1 MSVIKLDTIINEDQR
16 VIPTNCDIIHT
27 KININQIE
35 KIVTS
40 ILDKTKYNDVLKYYF
55 NITENLWGVS
65 FKVDMSQFQQMC
77 DSMFIINLYKD
88 NDNNAVLAISKEI
101 HDFPQWSD
109 VETELFKIK

>member
-1 MSVIKLDTIINEDQR
+1 
-16 VIPTNCDIIHT
+16 
-27 KININQIE
+27 
-35 KIVTS
+35 
-40 ILDKTKYNDVLKYYF
+40 
-55 NITENLWGVS
+55 
-65 FKVDMSQFQQMC
+65 MSQFQQMC